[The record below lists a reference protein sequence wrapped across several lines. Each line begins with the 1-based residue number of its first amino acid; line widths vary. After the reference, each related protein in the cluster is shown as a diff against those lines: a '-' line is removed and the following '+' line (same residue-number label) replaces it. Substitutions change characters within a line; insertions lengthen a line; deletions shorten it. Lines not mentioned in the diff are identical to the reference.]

1 MAYRYN
7 RNNVCI
13 VKYDDFVFPVQN
25 ALQPSPN
32 FPDKFVLAEGDS
44 WFHIGGLTG
53 VAGARNLIDEISIND
68 KQTLLLNMALSGD
81 TVRRVSESFDSSE
94 LKKMLRDHTWQLI
107 LLSAGGND
115 LIDALTEDLKY
126 VVEGKT
132 LCIIQ
137 SSTNKI
143 NFESYINKVDLDLL
157 IKFVIGKYKALFE
170 FIRKTKNREVPI
182 IIHTYDYPTP
192 RDAPAEVFVVKK
204 GPWLHKALSA
214 KRVPDK
220 YWIEISDYIFKHL
233 ADGLLTLNAPN
244 LPNAA
249 NVYVVKT
256 YDTLLRADSVPGESY
271 DWLNEIHPNAKGL
284 EKLAKK
290 INVEITNLFQ

>member
-1 MAYRYN
+1 MAYVYN

-13 VKYDDFVFPVQN
+13 VKYDNFVFPVQN

-53 VAGARNLIDEISIND
+53 LGSARNLIDEISIND

-81 TVRRVSESFDSSE
+81 TVRRISESFESSIF
-94 LKKMLRDHTWQLI
+94 KKMLEDYNWNLI

-126 VVEGKT
+126 VVDKNP
-132 LCIIQ
+132 LSIIQ
-137 SSTNKI
+137 SCTIPTSYQSFI
-143 NFESYINKVDLDLL
+143 NMKDLDLL
-157 IKFVIGKYKALFE
+157 IKFVLGKYKALFK

-182 IIHTYDYPTP
+182 VIHTYDYPTP
-192 RDAPAEVFVVKK
+192 RDAPANAFIIKK
-204 GPWLHKALSA
+204 GPWLFKAF
-214 KRVPDK
+214 KTKEVPIN
-220 YWIEISDYIFKHL
+220 YRIQISDYIFKSL
-233 ADGLLTLNAPN
+233 ADALLTLNAPN
-244 LPNAA
+244 LPNVA

-290 INVEITNLFQ
+290 INIEIANLFQ